1 MTRSKIAL
9 CLSALWLS
17 TPAQAAVESCMVG
30 TWIAD
35 MRDIADMM
43 ALQMQ
48 GAAVPV
54 DGEVSMEILP
64 DGSFTLL
71 ADNMTINVSVP
82 NVPPMDVKVT
92 GYSAGSFDA
101 ADSVF
106 VASVRDYS
114 LVGAADVLGQRM
126 EIPFTSATGLGG
138 GGIGWFECSGSSLR
152 FEGNSGTDANRM
164 PRLWRRR

>member
-1 MTRSKIAL
+1 M
-9 CLSALWLS
+9 LS

-48 GAAVPV
+48 GNATPT
-54 DGEVSMEILP
+54 DGEVSMAVLP

-71 ADNMTINVSVP
+71 ADNMTISVAIP
-82 NVPPMDVKVT
+82 DVPAMSVT
-92 GYSAGSFDA
+92 VNGYSAGQFDA
-101 ADSVF
+101 AENVF
-106 VASVRDYS
+106 LALVGDYT
-114 LVGAADVLGQRM
+114 LVGAADVMGQTM

-138 GGIGWFECSGSSLR
+138 GGAGWFECTGDTLR
-152 FEGNSGTDANRM
+152 FEATSGTATNRM